1 MDISSGPGGSYL
13 DGGEETGTGEASG
26 GARQLL
32 GSVEESF
39 IVSPSNRSVVA
50 EDGAV
55 VEALQGLGRGSS
67 QRGREGEDAE
77 RSHVGPMTNERNKQT
92 NKKGQGRKWL

>member
-1 MDISSGPGGSYL
+1 M

-26 GARQLL
+26 SASQLL
-32 GSVEESF
+32 GRVEESF
-39 IVSPSNRSVVA
+39 IVSPGNRSVVA

-55 VEALQGLGRGSS
+55 VEALQGLGRSRS
-67 QRGREGEDAE
+67 ERGREGEDAK
-77 RSHVGPMTNERNKQT
+77 RSHVGPMTNDRNKET